1 MQMQDQQF
9 ETLIESAN
17 SHPFSGWDFSY
28 LRGRWQEEEPSW
40 NYDQLVDQ
48 RIRQVNSLLDMGT
61 GGGEF
66 LASLAPLPALTY
78 ATESWLP
85 NIPIARQ
92 RLEPLNVRVLP
103 LESDDAV
110 PMVDESVEL
119 VINRHESFDAS
130 EVHRILKPGGSFIT
144 QQVGPHDNIQLNEW
158 ITGQIPC
165 INWTLEHE
173 TQKLIDT
180 GLQIVNAQETF
191 PETRFYDIGAVVYYL
206 KVISW
211 QIEGFTVDAYRDT
224 LYQLHQNIVNNGF
237 IRVQSHRYLIEV
249 IKP

>member
-1 MQMQDQQF
+1 MQDQQF
-9 ETLIESAN
+9 ESLIQEAN
-17 SHPFSGWDFSY
+17 DHPFSGWDFSY

-40 NYDQLVDQ
+40 NYDQLVYQ
-48 RIRQVNSLLDMGT
+48 RTRQVNSLLDMGT

-66 LASLAPLPALTY
+66 LASLAPLPPLTY

-92 RLEPLNVRVLP
+92 RLESLNVHVLT
-103 LESDDAV
+103 LHSDDAV
-110 PMVDESVEL
+110 SMVDESIEL

-130 EVHRILKPGGSFIT
+130 EVYRILKPGGSFIT
-144 QQVGPHDNIQLNEW
+144 QQVGPRDNIQLNEW
-158 ITGQIPC
+158 ITGQIPY
-165 INWTLEHE
+165 ITWTLEDE
-173 TQKLIDT
+173 TQKLVDA

-211 QIEGFTVDAYRDT
+211 QIEGFTVDTYLEA
-224 LYQLHQNIVNNGF
+224 LYQLHQTIVNNGF

-249 IKP
+249 MKP